1 MAGPAGAGR
10 AAGGRTLVVT
20 NDYPPRTGGIET
32 FVAAVVARLPP
43 EDVVVHT
50 ARQDGDAAYDA
61 ARPHAVVRDP
71 ARLLVPTPAVT
82 RRVAATARAHGC
94 DRVWFGAA
102 APLALM
108 APALRRAGVRRV
120 VATTHG
126 HEVWW
131 STLPG
136 TRRALRA
143 IGDRVDVLTA
153 LGPWCASRIARPLS
167 CEGRARLRRLV
178 PGVDADVFSPAADG
192 DAVRAAHGLTGRPVV
207 VCVSRVVARKG
218 QDTLVRAWPAVRARV
233 PGAALLVVGDGP
245 GRRRVERLARRL
257 GVERDVVLAGRV
269 PWADTPS
276 HHAAGD
282 VFAVPTRTRLLGLE
296 PEALGICYLEA
307 AATGLPVV
315 VGRSGGAPDAV
326 LDGRSGVVVDGR
338 DVGAVADAVAEL
350 LADRDRARALGAAGR
365 QWVTATWSWPEQVE
379 RLARLLDPDV
389 PLPPGPDPALRLPG
403 PGQG

>member
-1 MAGPAGAGR
+1 MGR
-10 AAGGRTLVVT
+10 LLVVT

-32 FVAAVVARLPP
+32 FVAAVVARVPP

-50 ARQDGDAAYDA
+50 ARQAGDAAHDA
-61 ARPHAVVRDP
+61 GLPHRVVRDP
-71 ARLLVPTPAVT
+71 ARLLVPTPAVV

-131 STLPG
+131 SSLPG

-143 IGDRVDVLTA
+143 VGDRVDVLTA

-167 CEGRARLRRLV
+167 PRGRARLQRLV
-178 PGVDADVFSPAADG
+178 PGVDTGVFTPEADG
-192 DAVRAAHGLTGRPVV
+192 AGVREALGLDGRPVV

-218 QDTLVRAWPAVRARV
+218 QDVLVRAWPSVRARV

-245 GRRRVERLARRL
+245 ARRRVERLSRRL
-257 GVERDVVLAGRV
+257 GVEDDVVLAGRV
-269 PWADTPS
+269 PWAATPA
-276 HHAAGD
+276 HYAAGD

-326 LDGRSGVVVDGR
+326 LDGRTGVVVDGR
-338 DVGAVADAVAEL
+338 DVTAVADAVAGL
-350 LADRDRARALGAAGR
+350 LLDAGRARAWGEAGR
-365 QWVTATWSWPEQVE
+365 RWVARAWSWEGQVD
-379 RLARLLDPDV
+379 RLVRLLDPQV
-389 PLPPGPDPALRLPG
+389 PVPAGPDPALGPVPTVPAGPPG
-403 PGQG
+403 SGQE